1 MRNCGAYSIDMF
13 VNTYFPCEFMIYI
26 IIIYTIYCIYCIHIY
41 IYNLY
46 IYTVCVCVRGM
57 CRRHGSRLTDIFLA
71 IEPKSM
77 ARRPGVSCKD

>member
-41 IYNLY
+41 IY
-46 IYTVCVCVRGM
+46 IYTVCVCAG
-57 CRRHGSRLTDIFLA
+57 D
-71 IEPKSM
+71 
-77 ARRPGVSCKD
+77 VSQTWVETH